1 MNIFYYTYLLN
12 FFIRALGDKARIR
25 AARPLCIL
33 SATGAPGPEHVQHSM
48 LVVGSGNGADV
59 ESAAPIPVANKN
71 VKTRR
76 PKTARPRRNRQVF

>member
-48 LVVGSGNGADV
+48 LVVGKFCLLV
-59 ESAAPIPVANKN
+59 NKDRTN
-71 VKTRR
+71 Y
-76 PKTARPRRNRQVF
+76 